1 MNLAKKILLVAGLIL
16 LILLSANAQ
25 IDTLSRNQVKEKE
38 KFHSPKTA
46 TLLAIIPGAGQAY
59 NRKYWKMPIVYATMG
74 TCIYFSISNQQQF
87 KRFKNA
93 YMQRDNGEH
102 DEFYGIL
109 SKDALMN
116 HMDSNRKI
124 RDYTLAGAVL
134 LYALQIVDANVD
146 AHLFYF
152 DVGDNLSAHFY
163 PQTLNPFYTRT
174 PILGV
179 GCTLNF

>member
-1 MNLAKKILLVAGLIL
+1 LNLAKKILTAIVMIL
-16 LILLSANAQ
+16 LVFVANAQ
-25 IDTLSRNQVKEKE
+25 IDTISKEKIKEKE

-93 YMQRDNGEH
+93 YMARDNGEH

-109 SKDALMN
+109 SKEALMN
-116 HMDSNRKI
+116 NMDRNRKI

-152 DVGDNLSAHFY
+152 DVGDNLSANFY
-163 PQTLNPFYTRT
+163 PQTFNSIYTRT

>member
-1 MNLAKKILLVAGLIL
+1 MVSG
-16 LILLSANAQ
+16 ANAQ
-25 IDTLSRNQVKEKE
+25 IDTLSREQVKEKE
-38 KFHSPKTA
+38 NFHSPKKA
-46 TLLAIIPGAGQAY
+46 TLLALVPGAGQAY

-74 TCIYFSISNQQQF
+74 TCIYFTISNQKQF

-109 SKDALMN
+109 SQEAILN
-116 HMDSNRKI
+116 NMDRNRTI
-124 RDYTLAGAVL
+124 RDYMLAGTIL
-134 LYALQIVDANVD
+134 LYALQIVDATVD

-152 DVGDNLSAHFY
+152 DVGDNLSARFY
-163 PQTLNPFYTRT
+163 PQTFNTVYTRT

-179 GCTLNF
+179 GCSLNF

>member
-1 MNLAKKILLVAGLIL
+1 MIIFA
-16 LILLSANAQ
+16 LSTNAQ
-25 IDTLSRNQVKEKE
+25 IDTISREQAKEKE

-46 TLLAIIPGAGQAY
+46 TLLALIPSAGQAY

-74 TCIYFSISNQQQF
+74 TCIYFAISNQQQF
-87 KRFKNA
+87 SRFKKA

-109 SKDALMN
+109 SKEALMN
-116 HMDSNRKI
+116 NMDRNRKI
-124 RDYTLAGAVL
+124 RDYTIAGAVL
-134 LYALQIVDANVD
+134 FYALQIVDANVD

-152 DVGDNLSAHFY
+152 DVGDDLSANFY
-163 PQTLNPFYTRT
+163 PQTFNSLYTRT

-179 GCTLNF
+179 GCTLKF

>member
-1 MNLAKKILLVAGLIL
+1 MVSG
-16 LILLSANAQ
+16 ANAQ
-25 IDTLSRNQVKEKE
+25 IDTLSNEQVKEKE
-38 KFHSPKTA
+38 NFHSPKKA
-46 TLLAIIPGAGQAY
+46 TLLALVPGAGQAY

-74 TCIYFSISNQQQF
+74 TCIYFTISNQKQF

-109 SKDALMN
+109 SQEAILN
-116 HMDSNRKI
+116 NMDRNRTI
-124 RDYTLAGAVL
+124 RDYFLAGTIL
-134 LYALQIVDANVD
+134 LYALQIVDATVD

-152 DVGDNLSAHFY
+152 DVGDNLSARFY
-163 PQTLNPFYTRT
+163 PQTFNTVYTRT

-179 GCTLNF
+179 GCSLNF

>member
-1 MNLAKKILLVAGLIL
+1 MILAKKILLAVGMIFLVFV
-16 LILLSANAQ
+16 ANAQ
-25 IDTLSRNQVKEKE
+25 IDTVSKEKVKEQE
-38 KFHSPKTA
+38 KIHSPKTA
-46 TLLAIIPGAGQAY
+46 TLLAIVPGAGQAY

-74 TCIYFSISNQQQF
+74 TCMYFAISNQKQF
-87 KRFKNA
+87 GRFKKA

-109 SKDALMN
+109 SNEAIIN
-116 HMDSNRKI
+116 NMDRNRKI
-124 RDYTLAGAVL
+124 RDYFIAGTVL
-134 LYALQIVDANVD
+134 LYALQIIDANVD

-152 DVGDNLSAHFY
+152 DVGDNLSAAFY
-163 PQTLNPFYTRT
+163 PQTFNHAYTRT

>member
-1 MNLAKKILLVAGLIL
+1 LLAVGMILLVFV
-16 LILLSANAQ
+16 ANAQ
-25 IDTLSRNQVKEKE
+25 IDTVSKEKIKEKE
-38 KFHSPKTA
+38 KVHSPKTA
-46 TLLAIIPGAGQAY
+46 TLLAIVPGAGQAY

-74 TCIYFSISNQQQF
+74 TCMYFAITNQKEF
-87 KRFKNA
+87 SRFKKA

-109 SKDALMN
+109 SNEAIIN
-116 HMDSNRKI
+116 NMDRNRKI
-124 RDYTLAGAVL
+124 RDYFIAGTVL
-134 LYALQIVDANVD
+134 LYALQIIDANVD

-152 DVGDNLSAHFY
+152 DVGDNLSATFY
-163 PQTLNPFYTRT
+163 PQTFNQTYTRT

>member
-1 MNLAKKILLVAGLIL
+1 MNFARKILLAVGMIL
-16 LILLSANAQ
+16 LVFVANAQ
-25 IDTLSRNQVKEKE
+25 IDTVSTEKVKEKE

-46 TLLAIIPGAGQAY
+46 TLLAIVPGAGQAY

-74 TCIYFSISNQQQF
+74 TCMYFAISNHKEF
-87 KRFKNA
+87 SRFKNA

-109 SKDALMN
+109 SSEAIMN
-116 HMDSNRKI
+116 NMDRNRTI
-124 RDYTLAGAVL
+124 RDYLIAGTVL
-134 LYALQIVDANVD
+134 LYALQIIDANVD

-152 DVGDNLSAHFY
+152 DVGDNLSAVFY
-163 PQTLNPFYTRT
+163 PQTFNHTYTRT